1 LLSPSQLT
9 AIHALSTRDRQQ
21 RYLELAI
28 KIANLVVLDP
38 AELQELVI
46 LRDLL
51 VNHAE
56 NMRLFGSGDAW
67 NDGVES

>member
-1 LLSPSQLT
+1 VLSPSQLT

-21 RYLELAI
+21 RYLELAT
-28 KIANLVVLDP
+28 KIANFVILNP
-38 AELQELVI
+38 TELQELVI

-56 NMRLFGSGDAW
+56 NLRQFGSGDPW
-67 NDGVES
+67 NDT